1 MNNPKVCLFDT
12 ARSIRKNYFFNFNPY
27 TNLYLVSTIFHATR
41 QHSKFQTVTAGK
53 FKRTLTPTKKITKED
68 LEKSEEDIAEIFELF
83 KGWVEQNRP
92 QLNIDEVATGETW
105 FGPAALE
112 KGLCDEIK
120 TVDDILLD
128 YIDEGC
134 NVYQVK
140 YDPPKE
146 LPTGLQALLASD
158 DQDYRISRGQN
169 SIGRQAIR
177 WLVQSFAEEVKAVT
191 TSTEQTPLEEK
202 YMAKDDTRDRVKAS
216 SDDSYYY

>member
-1 MNNPKVCLFDT
+1 M
-12 ARSIRKNYFFNFNPY
+12 
-27 TNLYLVSTIFHATR
+27 
-41 QHSKFQTVTAGK
+41 TAGK

-68 LEKSEEDIAEIFELF
+68 LAKSEEDIAEIFELF

-120 TVDDILLD
+120 TVDDVLLD
-128 YIDEGC
+128 YIADGC
-134 NVYQVK
+134 NVFQVK
-140 YDPPKE
+140 YAPPPEYPNK
-146 LPTGLQALLASD
+146 LAALLASE
-158 DQDYRISRGQN
+158 DQTPEIRGDN

-177 WLVQSFAEEVKAVT
+177 WLVRSFAEEVQAVT
-191 TSTEQTPLEEK
+191 TSVDNKPLEQK
-202 YMAKDDTRDRVKAS
+202 YMAQDDIQDRVKVS

>member
-1 MNNPKVCLFDT
+1 MKWNSSKV
-12 ARSIRKNYFFNFNPY
+12 
-27 TNLYLVSTIFHATR
+27 
-41 QHSKFQTVTAGK
+41 TV
-53 FKRTLTPTKKITKED
+53 
-68 LEKSEEDIAEIFELF
+68 
-83 KGWVEQNRP
+83 
-92 QLNIDEVATGETW
+92 
-105 FGPAALE
+105 E

-140 YDPPKE
+140 YDPPQE
-146 LPTGLQALLASD
+146 IPTGLKALLASD
-158 DQDYRISRGQN
+158 DQDYRVSSGEN

-177 WLVQSFAEEVKAVT
+177 WLVRSFAEEVKAVT
-191 TSTEQTPLEEK
+191 TSMEQTPLEQK

>member
-1 MNNPKVCLFDT
+1 M
-12 ARSIRKNYFFNFNPY
+12 
-27 TNLYLVSTIFHATR
+27 
-41 QHSKFQTVTAGK
+41 TAGK

-68 LEKSEEDIAEIFELF
+68 LKKSEEDIAEIFDLF

-120 TVDDILLD
+120 TVDDVLLD
-128 YIDEGC
+128 YISEGC

-140 YDPPKE
+140 YDPPSE
-146 LPTGLQALLASD
+146 IPSPLASLLASD
-158 DQDYRISRGQN
+158 DQTPKADN

-177 WLVQSFAEEVKAVT
+177 WLVQSFAEEVKAAT
-191 TSTEQTPLEEK
+191 ASMDNTPLEQK

-216 SDDSYYY
+216 SEDSYYY